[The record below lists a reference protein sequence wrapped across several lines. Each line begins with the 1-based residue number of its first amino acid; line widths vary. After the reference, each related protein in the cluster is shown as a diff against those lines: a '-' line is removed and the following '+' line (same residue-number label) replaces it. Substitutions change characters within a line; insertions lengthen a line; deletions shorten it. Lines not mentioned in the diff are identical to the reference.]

1 MPIPKGMQPGQK
13 LRVRRSASDEP
24 IITTLIPPM
33 SQWTYYNNND
43 TAILSDYDAFFI
55 LSVNDYNIDG
65 AEVTRRSIT
74 NVDSAANAIQKSF
87 RRRKSAYTAYI
98 NPAWK
103 EMRKRDI
110 VKDMAKRTA
119 NAITTKREAGILPR
133 SVLDILDKMESE
145 CMTVTSMI
153 VVRTPIQ
160 EYVGTIM
167 NVISIGKYKEV
178 MADSPYDCM
187 FHLSLCINGRY
198 ILEKNESIALSDKK
212 GTGSLDYRTNLEG
225 RSETVDVNIP
235 ANDRITL
242 RQLLLNTRE
251 YMGCD
256 KFSDYCAKTNN
267 CQDFILALL
276 YSNHL
281 STPQLE
287 QFVKQDA
294 EQIFNR
300 LPTHTP
306 IVARKLT
313 DVAAIGNKLAEDMV
327 VTCTETVTQLASS
340 VTTSV
345 TNTLPAVAS
354 LPKSSLLPI
363 HPQTFCQA
371 LKDNRKSVKK

>member
-13 LRVRRSASDEP
+13 LRVRTSASDEP

-43 TAILSDYDAFFI
+43 TAISDYDAFFI
-55 LSVNDYNIDG
+55 LTINDYIDG
-65 AEVTRRSIT
+65 GAAVTRRSIT
-74 NVDSAANAIQKSF
+74 NVDSAAANVIQKSF
-87 RRRKSAYTAYI
+87 RRRKSTYTTYI

-103 EMRKRDI
+103 EMRKRDV
-110 VKDMAKRTA
+110 VKDMAKRTTH
-119 NAITTKREAGILPR
+119 AITTKREAGILPK
-133 SVLDILDKMESE
+133 SVLDILDKMDNEYI
-145 CMTVTSMI
+145 TVRSMI

-198 ILEKNESIALSDKK
+198 ILEKNESIALSDNK
-212 GTGSLDYRTNLEG
+212 GGGSLDDYRTNLEG
-225 RSETVDVNIP
+225 WSETADVKIP

-256 KFSDYCAKTNN
+256 KFSDYCAMTNN

-276 YSNHL
+276 YSNRL
-281 STPQLE
+281 STPRLE
-287 QFVKQDA
+287 QFVKQDV
-294 EQIFNR
+294 
-300 LPTHTP
+300 LY
-306 IVARKLT
+306 
-313 DVAAIGNKLAEDMV
+313 
-327 VTCTETVTQLASS
+327 
-340 VTTSV
+340 
-345 TNTLPAVAS
+345 
-354 LPKSSLLPI
+354 SLLP
-363 HPQTFCQA
+363 
-371 LKDNRKSVKK
+371 

>member
-1 MPIPKGMQPGQK
+1 
-13 LRVRRSASDEP
+13 
-24 IITTLIPPM
+24 
-33 SQWTYYNNND
+33 
-43 TAILSDYDAFFI
+43 
-55 LSVNDYNIDG
+55 
-65 AEVTRRSIT
+65 
-74 NVDSAANAIQKSF
+74 
-87 RRRKSAYTAYI
+87 
-98 NPAWK
+98 
-103 EMRKRDI
+103 
-110 VKDMAKRTA
+110 
-119 NAITTKREAGILPR
+119 
-133 SVLDILDKMESE
+133 
-145 CMTVTSMI
+145 MI

-167 NVISIGKYKEV
+167 NVISIGKYKEA

-198 ILEKNESIALSDKK
+198 ILEKNESIALSDNK
-212 GTGSLDYRTNLEG
+212 GGGSLDDYRTNLEG
-225 RSETVDVNIP
+225 RSETADVSIP

-256 KFSDYCAKTNN
+256 KFSDYCAMTNN

-276 YSNHL
+276 YSNRL
-281 STPQLE
+281 STPRLE

-294 EQIFNR
+294 ERIFNR

-327 VTCTETVTQLASS
+327 VTCKDTVTQLASS

-345 TNTLPAVAS
+345 ANTLPAVAS
-354 LPKSSLLPI
+354 LPKSSLLPSI
-363 HPQTFCQA
+363 V
-371 LKDNRKSVKK
+371 LSSVKDDRKFVKK

>member
-13 LRVRRSASDEP
+13 LRVRTSASDEP

-43 TAILSDYDAFFI
+43 TTLSDYDAFFI
-55 LSVNDYNIDG
+55 LSIDDYIDG
-65 AEVTRRSIT
+65 GAAVTRRSIT
-74 NVDSAANAIQKSF
+74 NVDSAANVIQKSF
-87 RRRKSAYTAYI
+87 RRRKSAYTTFI

-103 EMRKRDI
+103 EMRKRDV
-110 VKDMAKRTA
+110 VKDMAKRTTH
-119 NAITTKREAGILPR
+119 AITTKREAGILPK
-133 SVLDILDKMESE
+133 SVLDILDKMENE
-145 CMTVTSMI
+145 YITVTSMI

-167 NVISIGKYKEV
+167 NVISIGKYKEA

-198 ILEKNESIALSDKK
+198 ILEKNESIALSDNK
-212 GTGSLDYRTNLEG
+212 GGGSLDDYRTNLEG
-225 RSETVDVNIP
+225 RSETADVSIP

-256 KFSDYCAKTNN
+256 KFSDYCAMTNN

-276 YSNHL
+276 YSNRL
-281 STPQLE
+281 STPRLE

-294 EQIFNR
+294 ERIFNR

-327 VTCTETVTQLASS
+327 VTCKDTVTQLASS

-345 TNTLPAVAS
+345 ANTLPAVAS
-354 LPKSSLLPI
+354 LPKSSLLPSI
-363 HPQTFCQA
+363 V
-371 LKDNRKSVKK
+371 LSSVKDDRKFVKK